1 MQKLPLV
8 LIAILTLFVPA
19 YVHSAHV
26 LTSLAVRSQERH
38 RPEQLGGLCDS
49 TYLLDA
55 GPFYGTA
62 CLTASYAKTFKAD
75 HIAHA
80 FFGSALLCADHHDPY
95 IKIQGNI
102 YNDANRDSK
111 ALFADYF
118 YLPQDYSS
126 KIFFNPTIKNYSAD
140 IDLYFGLNTLDDG
153 LYLRIHSP
161 LVHTQWNLN
170 MRERIISAGSIEHPA
185 GYFSPNTITAQTLLS
200 HFSQYSSGH
209 SPAQG
214 SLVQRTVDIET
225 GAFDNNSDQT
235 FTILFNPLRFSQLS
249 CTTQTKTALGDIR
262 IELGKIIAE
271 SEDYSIGMHLECA
284 IPTGTKKESH
294 VLFEPCIGNGNHWE
308 FGGGVH
314 GHYEFYRSRKI
325 NTAAS
330 LFIDFTITHL
340 FKAHQKRTFD
350 LKDKP
355 LSRYMLAARFTPAV
369 TGLFAPEPLIP
380 AAQFANEY
388 IPVANISTLDV
399 SVCADAQIDSSAYI
413 HYQKK
418 QWDFDFGYNL
428 WYRSQEQIKCRPTV
442 PCCDQNFTVC
452 DPQSKNRWALKGD
465 AAMYGFNFDDD
476 TGLLGVVPLSA
487 TEHNATIYQGT
498 NKTLLTCTTK
508 NSAVDNPAI
517 AMPNPSSGSPL
528 LPCPTSGVSIS
539 TSSDPVFITCSDL
552 SIQGARGLSHTVFA
566 HTSYVGQ
573 WRDYNPCFGI
583 GASAEFG
590 MHNEENTMFSLS
602 VWKVWIK
609 GGLIFD

>member
-1 MQKLPLV
+1 MQKLFFLLVTTFILSAPL
-8 LIAILTLFVPA
+8 
-19 YVHSAHV
+19 HGEQV
-26 LTSLAVRSQERH
+26 LTSLAIRSQERH

-62 CLTASYAKTFKAD
+62 SLTASYAQTFKAD

-80 FFGSALLCADHHDPY
+80 FFGPALFCADHHDPY

-102 YNDANRDSK
+102 YNDDESRDQK

-126 KIFFNPTIKNYSAD
+126 KIFFNPVIKNYSAD
-140 IDLYFGLNTLDDG
+140 IDLYFGLNTLHDG

-161 LVHTQWNLN
+161 LVHTQWNLD
-170 MRERIISAGSIEHPA
+170 MRERIVTPGSIEHPA
-185 GYFSPNTITAQTLLS
+185 GYFSPNNLTSQKLLS

-214 SLVQRTVDIET
+214 SLVQRTADIET
-225 GAFDNNSDQT
+225 GIFDNNSDQT

-249 CTTQTKTALGDIR
+249 CATQTKTRLGDIR

-271 SEDYSIGMHLECA
+271 SEDYGIGIHLECA
-284 IPTGTKKESH
+284 IPTGTKKEGH
-294 VLFEPCIGNGNHWE
+294 FLFEPCVGNGDHWE

-314 GHYEFYRSRKI
+314 GHYEFYKSRKI
-325 NTAAS
+325 NTVAF

-340 FKAHQKRTFD
+340 FKTNQKRTFD
-350 LKDKP
+350 LKNKP

-369 TGLFAPEPLIP
+369 TDLFAPQPLIP
-380 AAQFANEY
+380 EAQFANEY
-388 IPVANISTLDV
+388 TPVANISTLDV
-399 SVCADAQIDSSAYI
+399 SVCADIQIDSSAYI

-428 WYRSQEQIKCRPTV
+428 WYRSKEQIKCRQTAS
-442 PCCDQNFTVC
+442 CCNDALSIC

-465 AAMYGFNFDDD
+465 AVMYGFNFDADV
-476 TGLLGVVPLSA
+476 GLLSVVPLSA

-498 NKTLLTCTTK
+498 NKALLTCATK

-517 AMPNPSSGSPL
+517 AMPNPPSGSPL
-528 LPCPTSGVSIS
+528 LPCPTSGMSIN
-539 TSSDPVFITCSDL
+539 TSNDLVFITCSDL
-552 SIQGARGLSHTVFA
+552 AIQGSRGLSHTVFA
-566 HTSYVGQ
+566 HTSYMGQ
-573 WRDYNPCFGI
+573 WGDYNPYFGI
-583 GASAEFG
+583 GGCAEFG
-590 MHNEENTMFSLS
+590 MHNKDNTTFSLS
-602 VWKVWIK
+602 QWKIWIK
-609 GGLIFD
+609 SGFAFD